1 MPRVPVLPNVDIKS
15 RLVLKFTSW
24 KLVGGKK
31 KNIKQSARTGTMSQN
46 TINLGKS
53 MLPFTVISG
62 LIEPNG

>member
-15 RLVLKFTSW
+15 RLVQKFTSC

-31 KNIKQSARTGTMSQN
+31 KNLKRSAHTGTMSQN
-46 TINLGKS
+46 TINLGRS
-53 MLPFTVISG
+53 ILPFTVISG